1 MGQYLRVSQN
11 NNKQTN
17 NTLIEM
23 KHILVLCLSIL
34 SIVSC
39 APQYSDQTGDLGDN
53 LEIVSDIFGDVSGIT
68 HSGVQPGNVADVEV
82 AVEVLW
88 CVPASTIPI
97 HMYRLEWWPG
107 GLDVERTI
115 YLGCMHQYQKLYA
128 G

>member
-1 MGQYLRVSQN
+1 MGQYLGVIQN

-82 AVEVLW
+82 AVHTQVWSETSQRSRSKDPGFQGGR
-88 CVPASTIPI
+88 VPV
-97 HMYRLEWWPG
+97 R
-107 GLDVERTI
+107 
-115 YLGCMHQYQKLYA
+115 
-128 G
+128 